1 MDYSDSILFKD
12 MIAYLD
18 SGQPFSLSFV
28 THDKKRGTGG
38 EWINVKSAVK
48 FMAKGQLAKSIEAA
62 QPSFTMISRNPKHF
76 ENSTRN
82 IKLENGSIR
91 KVHIRLIRLF
101 NNKTVI

>member
-1 MDYSDSILFKD
+1 MAYSDTILFKD
-12 MIAYLD
+12 MLTYLD

-28 THDKKRGTGG
+28 TYDKKRGTGG

-48 FMAKGQLAKSIEAA
+48 FMAKGNQTKSIEAA
-62 QPSFTMISRNPKHF
+62 QPSFTMLSKNPKHF

-82 IKLENGSIR
+82 IKLQNGEIR